1 MVNIATVAKTEAF
14 LRCMAHP
21 PFESMRGIRSN
32 LGRSVFD
39 VCQNRLRQHG
49 IPLDR
54 GGLLLLLA
62 KARCE
67 MAAICRKTIAYR
79 RILFA
84 GQALA
89 AWDS

>member
-1 MVNIATVAKTEAF
+1 
-14 LRCMAHP
+14 
-21 PFESMRGIRSN
+21 
-32 LGRSVFD
+32 
-39 VCQNRLRQHG
+39 
-49 IPLDR
+49 LDR